1 MQDLDSMHP
10 KYSIGNFDDS
20 LILISESKIENLELS
35 PPTKK
40 KITPTF
46 EHKPGFQKCT
56 SSRLTI
62 IATAVFMLVNII
74 L

>member
-40 KITPTF
+40 RITPTF

-56 SSRLTI
+56 SSRLT
-62 IATAVFMLVNII
+62 AVFMLVNII

>member
-10 KYSIGNFDDS
+10 KDSISNFDDS
-20 LILISESKIENLELS
+20 LILICESKIENFELS

-40 KITPTF
+40 RTAPMFK
-46 EHKPGFQKCT
+46 HKLGFQKCT
-56 SSRLTI
+56 SSRLKI
-62 IATAVFMLVNII
+62 IAKAAFMLENII